1 MIQLP
6 KLPKKSFY
14 RVLTRQMATQISVI
28 GQGYVGLPLALAICN
43 AGYSTIGIDS
53 SVFRI
58 SELQS
63 SKSGIED
70 ISDNEI
76 ATALASGKYKPT
88 IDYSEIRNSNVIL
101 ICLPTPLTKNNL
113 PDLSAVES
121 SAKELSKYLQK
132 DSLVIL
138 ESTVEP
144 GTTRDFFVPILEK
157 SSGLSRD
164 NFNVAF
170 SPERIDPLNK
180 NWNIKNTPKI
190 VAGLTE
196 KAKILAVDFYSKFI
210 DTVVSVDSIEVA
222 ETAKLLEN
230 SFRLVNIS
238 FINEIS
244 IFCEK
249 LGLEIN
255 DVIKAASTKPYG
267 FMPFYPSIGAGG
279 HCIPVDPI
287 YLSNSANRLGVK
299 SRFIDLAS
307 QVNNEMPEH
316 VVRRAEE
323 KLFGLKGKN
332 ILVVGVSYKSNVA
345 DVRETPVARLIEGLI
360 NKGANVSWHDD
371 LVKEWNSEKSVNL
384 SSDFDLAII
393 ATPHDYLDLTKL
405 GNVPILNTRGST

>member
-1 MIQLP
+1 MIQFP

-88 IDYSEIRNSNVIL
+88 TDYSEIRNSNVIL

-121 SAKELSKYLQK
+121 SAKELSNYLQK

-371 LVKEWNSEKSVNL
+371 LVKEWNSEKSVTL